1 MNNRGI
7 KMSELIQ
14 TINTDEDR
22 NTAKEQLEFLT
33 SLLKEDSGGGDIASL
48 KQEYSELMQKA
59 KNIQEQIKNFNKENY
74 KVYFRILD
82 NYDHW
87 YNDMAASTLN
97 GTIGIMYDKKKQK
110 IVNRNWGYVDRGW
123 DYNIFGEILQIN
135 YNKYYY
141 AILTSQKSFTTTTAS
156 PYHGDLFMSYVNNND
171 KTKTTT
177 TVSYNYY
184 YEYRPIMN
192 YKE

>member
-1 MNNRGI
+1 M
-7 KMSELIQ
+7 
-14 TINTDEDR
+14 
-22 NTAKEQLEFLT
+22 A
-33 SLLKEDSGGGDIASL
+33 DITSL

-59 KNIQEQIKNFNKENY
+59 KNVQEQIKNFNKENY

-110 IVNRNWGYVDRGW
+110 IVNRNWGYVNRGW
-123 DYNIFGEILQIN
+123 AGNVFAEILQIN

-141 AILTSQKSFTTTTAS
+141 AILTCQESLSTTT
-156 PYHGDLFMSYVNNND
+156 PYHGKYFMSYVNNND
-171 KTKTTT
+171 KTTGNIY
-177 TVSYNYY
+177 VNYF
-184 YEYRPIMN
+184 EYRPIMN

>member
-1 MNNRGI
+1 
-7 KMSELIQ
+7 MS
-14 TINTDEDR
+14 
-22 NTAKEQLEFLT
+22 
-33 SLLKEDSGGGDIASL
+33 DITSL

-110 IVNRNWGYVDRGW
+110 IVNRNWGYVNRGW
-123 DYNIFGEILQIN
+123 DINVFAEILQIN
-135 YNKYYY
+135 YNNYYY
-141 AILTSQKSFTTTTAS
+141 AISTAQESFTTTT
-156 PYHGDLFMSYVNNND
+156 PHHGGDFMRYVNNND
-171 KTKTTT
+171 KT
-177 TVSYNYY
+177 VCRISYHKF
-184 YEYRPIMN
+184 EYRPLIN

>member
-1 MNNRGI
+1 M
-7 KMSELIQ
+7 
-14 TINTDEDR
+14 
-22 NTAKEQLEFLT
+22 A
-33 SLLKEDSGGGDIASL
+33 DITSL

-59 KNIQEQIKNFNKENY
+59 KNIQEQIKSFNKKNT

-110 IVNRNWGYVDRGW
+110 IVNRNWGYVNRGW
-123 DYNIFGEILQIN
+123 GGDGYAEILQIN

-141 AILTSQKSFTTTTAS
+141 AILTSQQALNTTT
-156 PYHGDLFMSYVNNND
+156 PYGSSFMSYVNNND
-171 KTKTTT
+171 KTVTKNGG
-177 TVSYNYY
+177 YF
-184 YEYRPIMN
+184 EYRPLIN

>member
-1 MNNRGI
+1 M
-7 KMSELIQ
+7 
-14 TINTDEDR
+14 
-22 NTAKEQLEFLT
+22 A
-33 SLLKEDSGGGDIASL
+33 DITSL

-59 KNIQEQIKNFNKENY
+59 KNIQEQIKNFNKKNY
-74 KVYFRILD
+74 KVYFRLLD

-110 IVNRNWGYVDRGW
+110 IVNRNWGYVNRGW
-123 DYNIFGEILQIN
+123 NDNVYAEILQIN

-141 AILTSQKSFTTTTAS
+141 AILTNQQALNTAT
-156 PYHGDLFMSYVNNND
+156 PYNDFFMSYVNNND
-171 KTKTTT
+171 KTVAKNR
-177 TVSYNYY
+177 SYF
-184 YEYRPIMN
+184 EYRPLIN

>member
-1 MNNRGI
+1 M
-7 KMSELIQ
+7 
-14 TINTDEDR
+14 
-22 NTAKEQLEFLT
+22 A
-33 SLLKEDSGGGDIASL
+33 DITSL

-97 GTIGIMYDKKKQK
+97 GTIGIMYDKEKQK
-110 IVNRNWGYVDRGW
+110 IVNRNWGYVNLKNRDW
-123 DYNIFGEILQIN
+123 VDNVFAEILQIN

-141 AILTSQKSFTTTTAS
+141 AILTFKESLSTTTRFYDS
-156 PYHGDLFMSYVNNND
+156 YFMSYVNNND
-171 KTKTTT
+171 KTTQ
-177 TVSYNYY
+177 